1 MESKISASA
10 HIAKESVIIGD
21 VTIGDEAAILYYSVL
36 RGDNSP
42 IQIGDRTNIQEH
54 CTLHTD
60 PGHRLVIGHDVTV
73 GHGCILHGCQIGNES
88 LIGMGTIIMNGA
100 VIGNCCLIGAGSL
113 ITENTVIPDGY
124 LALGSPAKPVKK
136 LSETQL
142 EMIRKSAARYVE
154 TGRKLLG

>member
-21 VTIGDEAAILYYSVL
+21 VTIGDEATILYYSVL

-54 CTLHTD
+54 CILHTD

-73 GHGCILHGCQIGNES
+73 GHDCILHGCQIGNES
-88 LIGMGTIIMNGA
+88 LIGMGTIIM
-100 VIGNCCLIGAGSL
+100 
-113 ITENTVIPDGY
+113 T
-124 LALGSPAKPVKK
+124 
-136 LSETQL
+136 
-142 EMIRKSAARYVE
+142 
-154 TGRKLLG
+154 